1 MKKIVVFCLSLMAL
15 STFAQTSADDVL
27 RRAEVMPVFQECQD
41 ERYANAPYP
50 CTMSQLNE
58 HFKKVINVENPTGN
72 ITKCV
77 VSLIVEKDGTV
88 SDVQMPRG
96 VHVNADNADEK
107 AELESSLNSKVM
119 DAAKKLRFKSPAYQD
134 GEKVRVM
141 LQFSAGLKY

>member
-15 STFAQTSADDVL
+15 STFAQTSTDDVL

-50 CTMSQLNE
+50 CTMNQLNE

-72 ITKCV
+72 LTKCV
-77 VSLIVEKDGTV
+77 LSLVVEKDGTV
-88 SDVQMPRG
+88 SDVKLPRG
-96 VHVNADNADEK
+96 VFVNVDNADEK
-107 AELESSLNSKVM
+107 AELENYLNSKVT
-119 DAAKKLRFKSPAYQD
+119 DAAKKLRFKSPAYQN

-141 LQFSAGLKY
+141 LQFSAALRY